1 MKWWLLIFAF
11 IGCVA
16 IAQEDDGSEP
26 FDSGVDD
33 WGFEETAPPKPPG
46 DMPPPPG
53 GAPPPPGGSQPE
65 NPRDANIGFGGGG
78 FNGGGFGGGG
88 GKAGAVR
95 FHKTGEKKPPV
106 QKKNWPEIKKSLMK

>member
-1 MKWWLLIFAF
+1 MKLWLLLFVF

-16 IAQEDDGSEP
+16 LAQEDDGSEP

-46 DMPPPPG
+46 DMPPPG
-53 GAPPPPGGSQPE
+53 GAPPSGGNQPE
-65 NPRDANIGFGGGG
+65 NPRDNNVGFGGGG
-78 FNGGGFGGGG
+78 FNSGGFSGGSGG

-95 FHKTGEKKPPV
+95 FHKTGTKKDPV